1 MCLLWTTLER
11 GSVREKSTD
20 VVVYN
25 QSSLWILVVIIWV
38 DICCLWH
45 LPSFV
50 VKVQVFCLGEKA
62 ALIEILDRFKW
73 PYLSHRVTNHYVPHR
88 WGHWVGVCNFLLFLF
103 FPLPPLPGNNDQEDK
118 NHCTDVCKLIRLG
131 LKLFHL
137 FVRFFQGFS
146 WIRFD
151 LWSYSW
157 SWI

>member
-118 NHCTDVCKLIRLG
+118 NHCTDTKVNSSAWAWSCFIC
-131 LKLFHL
+131 L
-137 FVRFFQGFS
+137 FVFSGFLMDKI
-146 WIRFD
+146 WPLI
-151 LWSYSW
+151 L
-157 SWI
+157 